1 MRVEDFDYFLPEE
14 LIAQVPLLDR
24 SSSKLLVV
32 DRKEG
37 LLTHSHFYNIIDMID
52 ENSVLVSCYSKE
64 KIENKISLYS
74 NNLLV
79 NLLCSLPP
87 HN

>member
-1 MRVEDFDYFLPEE
+1 MNGRYCWFMGLCTC
-14 LIAQVPLLDR
+14 L
-24 SSSKLLVV
+24 SSIVASI
-32 DRKEG
+32 
-37 LLTHSHFYNIIDMID
+37 FFFFN
-52 ENSVLVSCYSKE
+52 ENSVLVSCYSKK

-87 HN
+87 HNWIYFLHWTLNN